1 MANTVQVIGTA
12 QVIVTEVAE
21 QVIELAVPAAPA
33 TVQIATAG
41 PQGTAGPSGIGSV
54 LVDAT
59 TTANTIYVGIAAKD
73 AAQSGAVWTITRSV
87 FSAAGIRT
95 SKGTAIGV
103 TWTGRTTHT
112 YA

>member
-1 MANTVQVIGTA
+1 MANTVHIASTGQIL
-12 QVIVTEVAE
+12 VTEVAE
-21 QVIELAVPAAPA
+21 QVIEVQAPAMPA
-33 TVQIATAG
+33 TVEVITVG
-41 PQGTAGPSGIGSV
+41 PQGVQGLSAIGSV

-59 TTANTIYVGIAAKD
+59 TTANTIYVGIAAKG
-73 AAQSGAVWTITRSV
+73 ATQSSAVWTITRSV

-95 SKGTAIGV
+95 SKGTATGV